1 MIQALDRHS
10 RLWREYTLASRMSHG
25 HTLEQIQPLVDSGA
39 ASPDIFAPLAIEVTG
54 DKLPPLV
61 HGVVPQCGPLL
72 HPPPM
77 LYGVRQ
83 SPYGPQPRSVHRYP
97 TPPKRIPNGYGGF
110 Y

>member
-39 ASPDIFAPLAIEVTG
+39 ASPDIFPPLAIEVTG
-54 DKLPPLV
+54 DKLPPPV
-61 HGVVPQCGPLL
+61 HGVVPPRGPLL

-77 LYGVRQ
+77 LYGVDRK
-83 SPYGPQPRSVHRYP
+83 SVV
-97 TPPKRIPNGYGGF
+97 
-110 Y
+110 